1 MTRNFMRRLPIRMLL
16 LTLLFGAS
24 ACALAVDQPDEA
36 NADRVARLI
45 RQLGDNDFFIRER
58 AQAELAGIGFEAFD
72 ALSDAETDDDIEI
85 AARARFLLRKM
96 RIQWAADSDP
106 LAVKEILKDYEKA
119 DQPNRLQRMQRLAQL
134 PDDAGLSA
142 LCRLVRFEQTPILS
156 KHAALRIIEQP
167 TTDKTD
173 WARREKAIQET
184 LQRSHRPPAKWLTTY
199 LEGQH
204 NLDAAVTE
212 WAELAAME
220 DQTRQQYPDQSQ
232 PEIVMA
238 LLRQQVEWLDR
249 LKRSDD
255 TLEVLKKMV
264 ELAGGDADALRALA
278 VQLYQLA
285 DQRDLRGEHDSAQQ
299 VADQARSVNAG
310 NPQEHYRVSLQLKQL
325 GMFKWAEQ
333 EFRHVISI
341 GPPGRD
347 TALVSQWLLAE
358 MLHDQEK
365 ELPAAEVLQASAAAM
380 QENVRQGNA
389 QQNRAREPGD
399 IRARMHYFFANH
411 FAEQGDR
418 ARQIEHLEAAVKDN
432 ALDADVLIGMY
443 RLPEQTPEWKQR
455 TVQLIKKAAESFRH
469 DIESNPDDPLNS
481 DPYNQLAWLI
491 GNTEG
496 DYAEAVKASLKSIEL
511 GLANPQKINV
521 GGYYDTLGRCYYAQG
536 DLENAVKNQTRAVEL
551 DPHSGQM
558 RRQLELFQKA
568 LAEKQK

>member
-1 MTRNFMRRLPIRMLL
+1 MRRIPCGPLL
-16 LTLLFGAS
+16 LVVLTCVSLRA
-24 ACALAVDQPDEA
+24 ADQPEEA

-58 AQAELAGIGFEAFD
+58 AQAELVGIGFEAFD

-96 RIQWAADSDP
+96 RIQWATDSDP
-106 LAVKEILKDYEKA
+106 PSVKEILKDYEKA
-119 DQPNRLQRMQRLAQL
+119 SDSDRLQLMQKLAQL
-134 PDDAGLSA
+134 PDEAGLLA
-142 LCRLVRFEQTPILS
+142 LCRLVRFEQKPKLS
-156 KHAALRIIEQP
+156 KHAALRIIEQS
-167 TTDKTD
+167 TDDKTD
-173 WARREKAIQET
+173 WDRRERAIQET
-184 LQRSHRPPAKWLTTY
+184 LRRSHRPPAKWLKAY
-199 LEGQH
+199 LEGRH

-212 WAELAAME
+212 WSELAAAE
-220 DQTRQQYPDQSQ
+220 DQTRQQYPEQSEA
-232 PEIVMA
+232 EIVMA

-249 LKRSDD
+249 LKRSDE

-264 ELAGGDADALRALA
+264 ELAGGDTNALRALA

-285 DQRDLRGEHDSAQQ
+285 DKRDQRGEHDSAQQ
-299 VADQARSVNAG
+299 VADQARIVNPG
-310 NPQEHYRVSLQLKQL
+310 NPLEHLRVAFQLKQL
-325 GMFKWAEQ
+325 GMFKWSEQ

-341 GPPGRD
+341 GPPGREY
-347 TALVSQWLLAE
+347 ALRSQWLLAE

-365 ELPAAEVLQASAAAM
+365 ELSAAEVLQASAAAM

-389 QQNRAREPGD
+389 QQNLSREPGET
-399 IRARMHYFFANH
+399 RARMHYFFANH

-418 ARQIEHLEAAVKDN
+418 ARQIEHLEAAIKDN
-432 ALDADVLIGMY
+432 PLDADVLIGMY
-443 RLPEQTPEWKQR
+443 RLSEQTPEWKQR
-455 TVQLIKKAAESFRH
+455 TQQLIKKAADSFRRE
-469 DIESNPDDPLNS
+469 IESNPDDPQNS

-496 DYAEAVKASLKSIEL
+496 DYAEATKASLKSIEL
-511 GLANPQKINV
+511 GIANQQKINV

-536 DLENAVKNQTRAVEL
+536 DLENAVKNQTKAVEL

-558 RRQLELFQKA
+558 RRQLTLFQKA